1 MGLRDVRDKE
11 EDSDAVK
18 ALKKRQQQVLRTL
31 TTELSER
38 YKIDFVQF
46 AHGSMAADIVRS
58 SRKPFSFIDEELMK
72 KIESHKELQKKKKDS
87 GEGGPIRGREHFYGQ
102 HHDPY

>member
-1 MGLRDVRDKE
+1 
-11 EDSDAVK
+11 
-18 ALKKRQQQVLRTL
+18 
-31 TTELSER
+31 
-38 YKIDFVQF
+38 
-46 AHGSMAADIVRS
+46 MAADIVRS

-102 HHDPY
+102 QHYPY